1 MKIYMQGINGLRKKK
16 FIGKTL
22 HIHVHVLKKIN
33 MKHKQYM
40 YVNVNSTMIVSQIKE

>member
-1 MKIYMQGINGLRKKK
+1 MVCEKKI
-16 FIGKTL
+16 IGKTL
-22 HIHVHVLKKIN
+22 HIHVLKKIN